1 MPESSQPGP
10 STASVHGGKVR
21 KAGDQLLVDPIV
33 HSVTYAFDST
43 EAMLDFAQEKKLTG
57 ESERMDYG
65 RYDNPTR
72 RAAERKLAA
81 LEAADGNPYDE
92 IDAILTASGMGAI
105 TGLLLYLLKAGDHLI
120 VTESCY
126 SGTHSF
132 CTKFLPRY
140 GVDATAVPGTNL
152 AAYADA
158 IRPNTRLVLAESPS
172 NPFNR
177 CLDLRGLA
185 ELAQAH
191 GLLTVVDN
199 TFATPF
205 NSRPLDLGINFV
217 VHSVTKYLAGHN
229 DLMAGAIIG
238 SAWEMVGLRGIQHE
252 LGMVADPNT
261 CYNIIR
267 GVKTFGLRMARH
279 NRNAQAV
286 AEFLE
291 SHPAVQR
298 VWYAGLP
305 SHPDHEL
312 AKTQMSGFGG
322 VVSFELADHAAA
334 ARFVDALT
342 LPTLGGSLGGVD
354 SLIHQPWILSHYETP
369 PVERARLG
377 IRDGLIRLAVGI
389 EDTDD
394 LVTDLAQALG
404 CIESGIERG

>member
-1 MPESSQPGP
+1 MPNPSQTGP
-10 STASVHGGKVR
+10 STASVHGGKSR
-21 KAGDQLLVDPIV
+21 KPGDQLLVDPIV
-33 HSVTYAFDST
+33 HSVTYAFDDTAS
-43 EAMLDFAQEKKLTG
+43 MLDFAQEKKLTG

-81 LEAADGNPYDE
+81 LESADGNPYDE
-92 IDAILTASGMGAI
+92 IDAILTASGMAAI
-105 TGLLLYLLKAGDHLI
+105 TGLLLYTLKAGDHLI

-132 CTKFLPRY
+132 CTKFLARF
-140 GVDATAVPGTNL
+140 GVEATPVPGTDL
-152 AAYADA
+152 AAYAEA
-158 IRPNTRLVLAESPS
+158 IRPNTRLILAESPS

-177 CLDLRGLA
+177 CLDLTGLA
-185 ELAQAH
+185 DLAQSH
-191 GLLTVVDN
+191 GLITVVDN

-238 SAWEMVGLRGIQHE
+238 SAWEMAGLRGIQNE

-279 NRNAQAV
+279 NANAQAV

-291 SHPAVQR
+291 AQPGVER

-334 ARFVDALT
+334 ARFADALT
-342 LPTLGGSLGGVD
+342 LPTLAGSLGGVD
-354 SLIHQPWILSHYETP
+354 SLIHQPWILSHYDTP
-369 PVERARLG
+369 PAERARLG

-389 EDTDD
+389 EDTAD
-394 LVTDLAQALG
+394 LVADLAQALTA
-404 CIESGIERG
+404 IE